1 MFFFFCKL
9 NFLNTSVQ
17 KVPYRT
23 KFQQYGRFQE
33 ISSDHSI
40 GLFWAHRRITSKEQN
55 KIQNLKFSG
64 MGYDIFSPPWG
75 FRQNFQYRSFFS
87 IDNAFF
93 EILNEHEILLGNPQC
108 MFLALS
114 GKSFE
119 PFSGNLIRRDQFDLM
134 FNNPDRPCKW
144 TWIK

>member
-1 MFFFFCKL
+1 M
-9 NFLNTSVQ
+9 T
-17 KVPYRT
+17 
-23 KFQQYGRFQE
+23 
-33 ISSDHSI
+33 
-40 GLFWAHRRITSKEQN
+40 
-55 KIQNLKFSG
+55 FSALPE
-64 MGYDIFSPPWG
+64 DFDKIFSIDL
-75 FRQNFQYRSFFS
+75 FFS

-134 FNNPDRPCKW
+134 FNNPDRPCK
-144 TWIK
+144 